1 MEKITRER
9 AEELLKNLL
18 AYKHA
23 VNGYHYGWELDKDNP
38 KKYIQ
43 ADIEMI
49 AEAFIK
55 NLKWKKR
62 SQYK

>member
-1 MEKITRER
+1 MKKPIQADIEVR

-55 NLKWKKR
+55 NLK
-62 SQYK
+62 